1 MAEKKFF
8 ITADEL
14 RASYAIYPSLLK
26 LANHYGVS
34 KRLIL
39 NYMKKFG
46 IERNQREV
54 VSLGTIKI
62 LAQAGLSSKE
72 IGIIL
77 NRNANHIVGIAQ
89 ENGFTIIDKYHPG
102 FITTHGGYVSV
113 YMPSHPDRD
122 SKGYVR
128 KHRLVMANYLGRYLF
143 DGEIVHHI
151 NGDRTDNRIENLS
164 IMTVPEHVR
173 LHHCGKKGRGPDKK
187 PRKNSKKPP
196 HSCPVNPTNMG

>member
-8 ITADEL
+8 ISSDEL

-143 DGEIVHHI
+143 DVM
-151 NGDRTDNRIENLS
+151 LS
-164 IMTVPEHVR
+164 VLSAPFLYIAVVRVVVRKLHTESVR
-173 LHHCGKKGRGPDKK
+173 LHHCG
-187 PRKNSKKPP
+187 
-196 HSCPVNPTNMG
+196 